1 MAIYPR
7 NLEGKKKKE
16 KLVSILQTEQKLET
30 EEVVIHSLI
39 NE

>member
-7 NLEGKKKKE
+7 NLEGKKKE
-16 KLVSILQTEQKLET
+16 KSVSILQTEQKLET
-30 EEVVIHSLI
+30 EEVIIHSLI